1 MKSLNMKKILIICMV
16 AGLGLQACSDG
27 EKIDRSLQEQSMLAV
42 LFAQTSPEY
51 AANNIQTYKM
61 AAANID
67 KALKDKGWTA
77 ALEQKGNFD
86 NKPAAIIL
94 DVDETVLDNS
104 AFQARAIINGFS
116 YPTGWIEW
124 GNEANAPAVAGVKE
138 FLNYADS
145 KGVSIFYV
153 TNRVAELKEATK
165 DNIIKLGLP
174 FNQTITPRMM
184 KGENNWG
191 SDKTSRR
198 QLISEDYR
206 IILMAGDQITDFIS
220 LEESAVSIQ
229 KRLELSNKYSD
240 EWGTKWFMITNPMYG
255 KWEGAI
261 YDNVYPSSQ
270 DKAKQLRFQALD
282 PK

>member
-16 AGLGLQACSDG
+16 AGLGLQSCSDG
-27 EKIDRSLQEQSMLAV
+27 KKIDRSLQEQSMLAV

-174 FNQTITPRMM
+174 FNQTINPLMM
-184 KGENNWG
+184 KVENNWG

>member
-1 MKSLNMKKILIICMV
+1 MKSLNMKKILIICV
-16 AGLGLQACSDG
+16 IAFLGMQSCSG
-27 EKIDRSLQEQSMLAV
+27 VEEIDRSLQDQSMLAV

-51 AANNIQTYKM
+51 AANNIQTYKT
-61 AAANID
+61 ATLNLDI
-67 KALKDKGWTA
+67 ALKDNNWTA
-77 ALEQKGNFD
+77 ALEQKGNFQE
-86 NKPAAIIL
+86 KPAAIIL

-104 AFQARAIINGFS
+104 AFQARAIINGTS

-153 TNRVAELKEATK
+153 TNRVVELKEATK
-165 DNIIKLGLP
+165 DNLIKLDLP
-174 FNQTITPRMM
+174 FDQSINPLMM
-184 KGENNWG
+184 KGENGWG

-198 QLISEDYR
+198 ELISKDYR

-220 LEESAVSIQ
+220 LDESTVSIQ
-229 KRLELSNKYSD
+229 QRLELSNKYKD

-261 YDNVYPSSQ
+261 YNNIYPSSQ
-270 DKAKQLRFQALD
+270 EKAKELRFQALD

>member
-1 MKSLNMKKILIICMV
+1 
-16 AGLGLQACSDG
+16 
-27 EKIDRSLQEQSMLAV
+27 MLAV

-174 FNQTITPRMM
+174 FNQTINPLMM

>member
-1 MKSLNMKKILIICMV
+1 MKSLNMKKILIICV
-16 AGLGLQACSDG
+16 IAFLGMQSCTG
-27 EKIDRSLQEQSMLAV
+27 VEEIDRSLQDQSMLAV

-51 AANNIQTYKM
+51 AANNIQTYKT
-61 AAANID
+61 ATLNLDI
-67 KALKDKGWTA
+67 ALKDNNWTA
-77 ALEQKGNFD
+77 ALEQKGNFQE
-86 NKPAAIIL
+86 KPAAIIL

-104 AFQARAIINGFS
+104 AFQARAIINGTS

-153 TNRVAELKEATK
+153 TNRVVELKEATK
-165 DNIIKLGLP
+165 DNLIKLDLP
-174 FNQTITPRMM
+174 FDQSINPLMM
-184 KGENNWG
+184 KGESGWG

-198 QLISEDYR
+198 ELISKDYR

-220 LEESAVSIQ
+220 LDESTVSTQ
-229 KRLELSNKYSD
+229 QRLELSNKYRD

-261 YDNVYPSSQ
+261 YNNIYPSSQ
-270 DKAKQLRFQALD
+270 EKAKELRFQALD